1 MTRRLAFIGVAA
13 VALASTAAIQA
24 QPARPA
30 TAQERP
36 RFEQA
41 QRGPGFGQRQ
51 GMGQGQ
57 GMGQR
62 QGMGQGQRQGL
73 GQGQRQGMG
82 QGQRQGQG
90 LRRGGGP
97 GRPGGPGAALR
108 GLNLSD
114 EQKAQVKAIHEKT
127 KADVD
132 ALLTPEQR
140 EALKTRRD
148 GRGGGR
154 GGGR

>member
-24 QPARPA
+24 QPTQPA

-41 QRGPGFGQRQ
+41 QRGPGFGQ
-51 GMGQGQ
+51 GQ

-62 QGMGQGQRQGL
+62 QGMGQGQRQG
-73 GQGQRQGMG
+73 MG

-90 LRRGGGP
+90 QGFRRGGGP
-97 GRPGGPGAALR
+97 GQPGRPGGALR
-108 GLNLSD
+108 GLNLTD

-132 ALLTPEQR
+132 AVLTPEQR

>member
-1 MTRRLAFIGVAA
+1 MTRRFALIGVAA
-13 VALASTAAIQA
+13 VALASTAAVQA
-24 QPARPA
+24 QPTRPA

-51 GMGQGQ
+51 GLGQGQ
-57 GMGQR
+57 GMGQ
-62 QGMGQGQRQGL
+62 GQRL
-73 GQGQRQGMG
+73 GQGRGV
-82 QGQRQGQG
+82 
-90 LRRGGGP
+90 RRGGGP
-97 GRPGGPGAALR
+97 GRPGGSGMALR
-108 GLNLSD
+108 GLNLTD
-114 EQKAQVKAIHEKT
+114 EQKAQVQAIHEKT

-132 ALLTPEQR
+132 AVLTPEQR
-140 EALKTRRD
+140 ETLKTRRA

>member
-1 MTRRLAFIGVAA
+1 MTRRFVLIGVAA
-13 VALASTAAIQA
+13 VALASTAVIQA
-24 QPARPA
+24 QPTRPA
-30 TAQERP
+30 NDQARP
-36 RFEQA
+36 RFEQV

-57 GMGQR
+57 R
-62 QGMGQGQRQGL
+62 L
-73 GQGQRQGMG
+73 G

-97 GRPGGPGAALR
+97 GRPGGPGMALR
-108 GLNLSD
+108 GLNLTD

-127 KADVD
+127 KADVE
-132 ALLTPEQR
+132 AVLTPEQR
-140 EALKTRRD
+140 ETLKTRR
-148 GRGGGR
+148 GGR

>member
-24 QPARPA
+24 QPTQPA

-62 QGMGQGQRQGL
+62 QGM